1 MAEYSVLY
9 PTNDIVKYTSA
20 TPDLEYVKND
30 VETLFGPINA
40 PKLYA
45 QELDT
50 LELAS
55 SGKVAF
61 TLSNSHAMDLL
72 ATGGDV
78 LFRARDA
85 LSLALATESSNVTIR
100 LDETNDSLDARA
112 ASNVAITAGVDL
124 LIGSGRDAV
133 ATACNSFAIDAPTLA
148 INASN
153 VAVDASN
160 VEFASSNVEIAA
172 RTLAVDVDEITQT
185 AASNLRVAGGD
196 VLVTAAR
203 SLAHTAATVLVGATE
218 SAIFSSSNTLAVSG
232 GDVAIESASN
242 VSLASPSNVTVGS
255 GNVFVSASAGAR
267 VAGNTLEILA
277 GDSAVYASSNDT
289 LLASAGGTVL
299 VRSARDLT
307 LEATGA
313 GDVRIRTPN
322 DRKTVFG
329 VGGAN
334 IVEMYRTE
342 FYDTD
347 SACNLTDYKVRINA
361 DLEVL
366 GTTSSVAVNET
377 TLNIEDKVVHLAFN
391 SNLDHPYDGTTND
404 GAGIMVDGMPESGD
418 PAVYER
424 YEKSIKWFHG
434 ANGVPALGGNDI
446 TGEAFWNVR
455 GGGLRIT
462 QVDDANGDEVA
473 FGFRINA
480 LHELEIYK
488 MVTPAGGSPATAR
501 VAKLGRSVVA

>member
-9 PTNDIVKYTSA
+9 PTNDLVKYTSA
-20 TPDLEYVKND
+20 TPDIEYVKND

-72 ATGGDV
+72 AVGGDV
-78 LFRARDA
+78 LLRARDA
-85 LSLALATESSNVTIR
+85 LSLALATESSKVAIR

-112 ASNVAITAGVDL
+112 ASNVAITAGADL
-124 LIGSGRDAV
+124 VLGSGRDAI
-133 ATACNSFAIDAPTLA
+133 ATASNSFAIAAPTIAL
-148 INASN
+148 
-153 VAVDASN
+153 
-160 VEFASSNVEIAA
+160 ASSNLAIASSNLALDARTIALDASSNLAIAA
-172 RTLAVDVDEITQT
+172 S
-185 AASNLRVAGGD
+185 SNLTFAGGD
-196 VLVTAAR
+196 VFVSSTRALKQEAE
-203 SLAHTAATVLVGATE
+203 TVLVAASETATFT
-218 SAIFSSSNTLAVSG
+218 ASNALALVA

-242 VSLASPSNVTVGS
+242 VAVASPSNVTIGS
-255 GNVFVSASAGAR
+255 GNVFLSASGLAK
-267 VAGNTLEILA
+267 VAGDTLEILA
-277 GDSAVYASSNDT
+277 GTDAVYASSNDT
-289 LLASAGGTVL
+289 SITSAGGTVL
-299 VRSARDLT
+299 VRSARDLM
-307 LEATGA
+307 LEAIGS

-334 IVEMYRTE
+334 VVEMYRTE
-342 FYDTD
+342 FYDAD

-361 DLEVL
+361 DLEIL
-366 GTTSSVAVNET
+366 GTTSSVSVNET
-377 TLNIEDKVVHLAFN
+377 TLSIEDKVVHLAFN
-391 SNLDHPYDGTTND
+391 SNLEHPYDGTTND

-480 LHELEIYK
+480 LQELEIYK